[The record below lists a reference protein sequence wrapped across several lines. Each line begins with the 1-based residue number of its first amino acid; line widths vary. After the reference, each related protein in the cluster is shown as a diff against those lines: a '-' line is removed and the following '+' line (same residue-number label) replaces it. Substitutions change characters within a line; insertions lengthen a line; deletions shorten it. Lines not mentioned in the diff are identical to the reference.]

1 MGDLGDYLRELRKD
15 RGWTLRDVED
25 RSGDI
30 SNAHLSQIENGRIER
45 PSEAMLHDLALLYE
59 VDYAELATRAG
70 YIEKD
75 EEQSDISRRE
85 VIDAALRAYD
95 NEDPAE
101 HQELLRVLE
110 RRARLAR
117 ERRLKARRKEAGDD

>member
-1 MGDLGDYLRELRKD
+1 MGELGDYLRKLRLD
-15 RGWTLRDVED
+15 LGWTLRDVED

-45 PSEAMLHDLALLYE
+45 PSEAMLHDLALLYG
-59 VDYAELATRAG
+59 VDYVELATRAG
-70 YIEKD
+70 YIEMD
-75 EEQSDISRRE
+75 EEQSDISRRA

-110 RRARLAR
+110 LRARRAR